1 MYCLSSGESRIPAAS
16 VFTLLFMKSAPWVI
30 NHLSLNVLIVQRA
43 SWLSE
48 MWAPCVR
55 VCCPTCESSPLPS
68 FLPASTLNSR
78 LRSPCSSSS
87 SQQVGLNTSFSQQQ
101 QLGEQF
107 LLFSPLDL
115 STLIKPLSM
124 CWKNQHDRNFNSWLI
139 FTAVKQEFCF
149 VNVQNLLKSNMMQ
162 KQD

>member
-1 MYCLSSGESRIPAAS
+1 MRNLLNSSLFLFFPPPPLGLDSRTLYNTGDSSGAESAVYCLSSGESHIHAAS

-48 MWAPCVR
+48 TWAPCVR
-55 VCCPTCESSPLPS
+55 VCCPTCESSLLPS

-78 LRSPCSSSS
+78 LLSPCSSSS

-101 QLGEQF
+101 LGKQF

-124 CWKNQHDRNFNSWLI
+124 C
-139 FTAVKQEFCF
+139 
-149 VNVQNLLKSNMMQ
+149 
-162 KQD
+162 